1 MKYRDLV
8 QFEPIE
14 SVIQL
19 TDANDKERA
28 YHLIDTYVISN
39 RMSEQLDEAVIEQLQ
54 FHRPV
59 DNKGLFI
66 VGNYGTGKSHLM
78 SVISTIAEL
87 EGASAHIQDE
97 RVANKAKEI
106 EGNFKVIRTEIGS
119 VRTSLRDILCEAIE
133 EGLYDMGVDFK
144 FPPVDQV
151 RNNKDAL
158 TEMIGLF
165 HEVYP
170 EHGLLLVV
178 DELLD
183 YLRSRKEQELTLDLG
198 FLREVGE
205 VCSKTR
211 LRFIAGIQEM
221 LFDNPKFGF
230 VADSLRRVKE
240 RFEQVRIVRED
251 IAYVVSQRLLK
262 KDEKQKALI
271 REHLSQFTSVYHRL
285 NEDLDTYVN
294 LFPIHPAYLSTF
306 EKVNVAEKRVAL
318 KTISSEIKRI
328 LEVDVP
334 EGAPGLI
341 SYDSYWKFIEEDP
354 SYKSNPDIR
363 EVLDK
368 SRLLKDRIQNAFTKK
383 MYQPMA
389 IRIVNALAVY
399 RLATSDIFDKV
410 GLTPEELRDD
420 LFLYS
425 TMSLDM
431 LLEDDNPS
439 DFLKTTVE
447 AALREILKTVSF
459 QYISTNESNGQY
471 FLDLKKDIA
480 VDDLI
485 EQKADTIEDD
495 KLDSYYYE
503 VLKQATQV
511 ADNTYVTGYKIWK
524 HNLPWEAHKVTRQGY
539 LFFGAPNERSTA
551 QPERDFYI
559 YMLKPFSVVKFKDE
573 QKSDEVFFNLSV
585 KDEQFVH
592 LLKLYA
598 GAREMEIS
606 ATSATKRLYESKSAS
621 FFKKLVTWLSDN
633 FVHVFDITYRGKTAN
648 ILEFGIFLQPN
659 ATVIDILNS
668 VSEGLLTDWF
678 EEKYPDYPTFR
689 KLQTTYLNKEN
700 LPTYVLDALQQ
711 ISGKE
716 TRQGT
721 AILDGLVLLDQNGK
735 LNVRQSGYARWIL
748 DELDKKGH
756 GQVLNANEL
765 LETVTIKGTE
775 DVRYTIQYKME
786 PELFIVVLAALV
798 YSGEL
803 VVTVNGKSYDA
814 MIYTEFSRLPLGQ
827 LTYFSHVKKPSGLPV
842 AAINALFNLFDVTIP
857 NLEEG
862 NLTFGI
868 RSVVNSARDK
878 VQKVVRII
886 PTIRTGL
893 PIWDGTLFTTTEVQ
907 EYVQQL
913 EQLKEF
919 LEGIQRYDTPAKLHN
934 LKFSADDIQAQAN
947 HLHTLNKLEGLE
959 AKVKEYTNVANYLAQ
974 AKLHLDRNHE
984 WNEKVETALYDLSV
998 VLKEG
1003 KDGSREVRAIE
1014 ELKAEYIDLYM
1025 QLHDK
1030 SRLNATEDMK
1040 KSSLLN
1046 DQRLKALR
1054 ELAQKIDIL
1063 PSPVLTD
1070 WQNKIQSLR
1079 ACYQLK
1085 REDLQHTATCPH
1097 CKFRPKEEIA
1107 INQFKLEKLED
1118 ELGELLNNW
1127 TNTLLNNFND
1137 PSVKENI
1144 ALLRPEQ
1151 QELVQQFITQQSFT
1165 LPIDLRLIQAI
1176 NDLLKGINKVEITL
1190 DQITSM
1196 MANGSPLT
1204 VEELRKRFEA
1214 MIQQTVGNQP
1224 TNRIRVMLK
1233 K

>member
-28 YHLIDTYVISN
+28 YQLIDTYVISE

-87 EGASAHIQDE
+87 EGASTHIQDR
-97 RVANKAKEI
+97 RVAIKAKEI
-106 EGNFKVIRTEIGS
+106 EGQFKVIRTEIGS

-133 EGLYDMGVDFK
+133 EGLYNIGVDFR

-151 RNNKDAL
+151 RNNKDSL
-158 TEMIGLF
+158 IEMIGLF

-170 EHGLLLVV
+170 DHGLLLVV

-211 LRFIAGIQEM
+211 MRFIAGIQEM

-262 KDEKQKALI
+262 KDERQKALI
-271 REHLSQFTSVYHRL
+271 REHISQFSSLYHRL
-285 NEDLDTYVN
+285 NEDIDTYVN

-328 LEVDVP
+328 LEDDVP
-334 EGAPGLI
+334 VGTPGLI

-389 IRIVNALAVY
+389 IRIVNALSVY

-410 GLTPEELRDD
+410 GLTPDELRDD

-431 LLEDDNPS
+431 LLDDDNPS
-439 DFLKTTVE
+439 DLLKTTVE

-485 EQKADTIEDD
+485 EQKAETIEDD
-495 KLDSYYYE
+495 RLDSYYYE
-503 VLKQATQV
+503 VLKQVTQV
-511 ADNTYVTGYKIWK
+511 AENTYVTGYKIWK

-559 YMLKPFSVVKFKDE
+559 YMLKPFSDMKFNNE
-573 QKSDEVFFNLSV
+573 QRSDEVFFQLTV
-585 KDEQFVH
+585 KEEQFVR
-592 LLKLYA
+592 LLKMYA

-606 ATSATKRLYESKSAS
+606 ATSATKRLYESKSTS
-621 FFKKLVTWLSDN
+621 FFKKLVTWLNEN

-648 ILEFGIFLQPN
+648 VLEFGMLLPQN
-659 ATVIDILNS
+659 GTVSEIINT
-668 VSEGLLTDWF
+668 VAEGLLTDWF

-700 LPTYVLDALQQ
+700 LPTYVSDALQQ

-721 AILDGLVLLDQNGK
+721 AILDGLVLLDKNGK
-735 LNVRQSGYARWIL
+735 LNVRKSGYARWVL
-748 DELDKKGH
+748 DHLNEKEH
-756 GQVLNANEL
+756 GQVLNATEL
-765 LETVTIKGTE
+765 LKTVTIKGTE

-786 PELFIVVLAALV
+786 PELFVVVLSALV

-814 MIYTEFSRLPLGQ
+814 MNYAEFSRLPLGQ
-827 LTYFSHVKKPSGLPV
+827 LTYFSHVKQPSGLPI
-842 AAINALFNLFDVTIP
+842 AAINALFNLFNVQIP
-857 NLEEG
+857 NLEEV
-862 NLTFGI
+862 NLTHGI
-868 RSVVNSARDK
+868 RLVIGNARDK
-878 VQKVVRII
+878 VQKVVGMI

-893 PIWDGTLFTTTEVQ
+893 PIWDGTLFTTAEVQ
-907 EYVQQL
+907 EYVKQL
-913 EQLKEF
+913 VHLKEF

-934 LKFSADDIQAQAN
+934 FKFSTDDIESQAN
-947 HLHTLNKLEGLE
+947 NLHVLDKLEGLE
-959 AKVKEYTNVANYLAQ
+959 ANVKEYTNVANYLAQ
-974 AKLHLDRNHE
+974 AKLHFHRNHE
-984 WNEKVETALYDLSV
+984 WNDKVEAALYNLSV
-998 VLKEG
+998 MLKKGQDYSNEVRVIEGLKE
-1003 KDGSREVRAIE
+1003 
-1014 ELKAEYIDLYM
+1014 EYIYLYM

-1030 SRLNATEDMK
+1030 SRLNATEEMK

-1046 DQRLKALR
+1046 DPRLKALR

-1063 PSPVLTD
+1063 PNQVLTD
-1070 WQNKIQSLR
+1070 WQNKIEFLR
-1079 ACYQLK
+1079 ACYQLR

-1097 CKFRPKEEIA
+1097 CKFRPKEETA
-1107 INQFKLEKLED
+1107 IYQFKLETLEVG
-1118 ELGELLNNW
+1118 LGELLNNW
-1127 TNTLLNNFND
+1127 TDTLLNNFND
-1137 PSVKENI
+1137 STVKENI
-1144 ALLRPEQ
+1144 TFLRPEQ
-1151 QELVQQFITQQSFT
+1151 QELVQQFITKRAFT
-1165 LPIDLRLIQAI
+1165 MPIDLRLIQAI

-1204 VEELRKRFEA
+1204 VEELRKRFET
-1214 MIQQTVGNQP
+1214 MIQETVGNQP
-1224 TNRIRVMLK
+1224 VNRIRVMLK

>member
-28 YHLIDTYVISN
+28 YQLIDTYVISD

-87 EGASAHIQDE
+87 EGASTHIQDE
-97 RVANKAKEI
+97 RVAKKAKEI
-106 EGNFKVIRTEIGS
+106 EGQFKVIRTEIGS

-151 RNNKDAL
+151 RNNKDSL

-262 KDEKQKALI
+262 KDERQKSLI
-271 REHLSQFTSVYHRL
+271 REHLSQFSSLYHRL

-294 LFPIHPAYLSTF
+294 LFPIHPAYLATF

-410 GLTPEELRDD
+410 GLTPDELRDD

-485 EQKADTIEDD
+485 EQKAETIEDD

-511 ADNTYVTGYKIWK
+511 VDNTYVTGYKIWK

-585 KDEQFVH
+585 KDEHFVH
-592 LLKLYA
+592 LLKMYA

-621 FFKKLVTWLSDN
+621 FFKKLVTWLSEN

-648 ILEFGIFLQPN
+648 VLEFGIFLQPN
-659 ATVIDILNS
+659 ATVIEILNS

-678 EEKYPDYPTFR
+678 EERYPDYPTFR

-700 LPTYVLDALQQ
+700 LPTYVSDALQQ
-711 ISGKE
+711 IIGKE

-735 LNVRQSGYARWIL
+735 LNVRQSGYARWVL
-748 DELDKKGH
+748 NQLNEKEH
-756 GQVLNANEL
+756 GQVLNATEL

-786 PELFIVVLAALV
+786 PELFAVVLAALV

-814 MIYTEFSRLPLGQ
+814 MNYAEFSRLPLGQ

-842 AAINALFNLFDVTIP
+842 AAINALFNLFDVQIP
-857 NLEEG
+857 NLEET
-862 NLTFGI
+862 NLTHGI
-868 RSVVNSARDK
+868 RLVIGYARDK
-878 VQKVVRII
+878 VQKVVRMI

-907 EYVQQL
+907 GYVQQL

-934 LKFSADDIQAQAN
+934 LKFSADDIESQVDNLYA
-947 HLHTLNKLEGLE
+947 LDKLEGLE
-959 AKVKEYTNVANYLAQ
+959 AKVKEYTNVANFLAQ

-984 WNEKVETALYDLSV
+984 WNEKVEAALYGLSV
-998 VLKEG
+998 VLKEEQ
-1003 KDGSREVRAIE
+1003 DYSNEVRAIE
-1014 ELKAEYIDLYM
+1014 GLKEEYIDMYM
-1025 QLHDK
+1025 QLHDR

-1063 PSPVLTD
+1063 PRQVLTD
-1070 WQNKIQSLR
+1070 WENKIESLR

-1085 REDLQHTATCPH
+1085 REDLQHTTTCPH
-1097 CKFRPKEEIA
+1097 CKFRPKEEAA
-1107 INQFKLEKLED
+1107 INQFKLETLED

-1127 TNTLLNNFND
+1127 TNTFLNNFND
-1137 PSVKENI
+1137 SVVKENI

-1165 LPIDLRLIQAI
+1165 MPIDLRLIQAI

-1204 VEELRKRFEA
+1204 VEELRKRFET
-1214 MIQQTVGNQP
+1214 MIQETVGNQP
-1224 TNRIRVMLK
+1224 ANRIRVMLK